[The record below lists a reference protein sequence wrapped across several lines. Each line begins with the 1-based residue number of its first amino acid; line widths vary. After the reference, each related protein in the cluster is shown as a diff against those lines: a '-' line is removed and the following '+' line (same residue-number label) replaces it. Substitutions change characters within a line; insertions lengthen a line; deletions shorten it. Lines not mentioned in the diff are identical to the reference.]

1 MILNTVVDTV
11 VIAVLEVFFGPQES
25 RHRMGWAAGE
35 RNLVFYADDGKI
47 VGRDHIWVQD
57 ALTVTVEMFRRVG
70 LDTNLEETKALVCT
84 PGYIWGMW
92 TEAAYKRRATG

>member
-57 ALTVTVEMFRRVG
+57 ALTATVAMFSRVG
-70 LDTNLEETKALVCT
+70 LDTDLEETKALVCT
-84 PGYIWGMW
+84 PDVAGG
-92 TEAAYKRRATG
+92 AY